1 MLVNQWNGYGD
12 KSKFL
17 FWCNSEYMR
26 IINGNETWQLSTNSF
41 CERPQKLDLIPV
53 SEPWSGFYKIGFRS
67 TEDLELLSLTRF

>member
-1 MLVNQWNGYGD
+1 
-12 KSKFL
+12 
-17 FWCNSEYMR
+17 MR

-41 CERPQKLDLIPV
+41 CERPQKLDLITV

>member
-1 MLVNQWNGYGD
+1 
-12 KSKFL
+12 
-17 FWCNSEYMR
+17 MR

-53 SEPWSGFYKIGFRS
+53 SEPWSGFYKIGLRS